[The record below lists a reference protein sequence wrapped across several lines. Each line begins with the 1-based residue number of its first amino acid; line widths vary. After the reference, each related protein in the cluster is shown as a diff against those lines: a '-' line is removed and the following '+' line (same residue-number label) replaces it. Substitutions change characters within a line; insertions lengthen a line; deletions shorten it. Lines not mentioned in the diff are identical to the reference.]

1 MATKVSASE
10 IREALN
16 QKLSRYYGISEG
28 DADINQ
34 VYNAT
39 VLSVRDILATKNKE
53 FEDAVVKSEA
63 KQVYYMC
70 MEFLIG
76 RSLKMNLCN
85 LGIEEE
91 YRKVLKKM
99 GFELDKIYECETDPG
114 LGNGG
119 LGRLASCF
127 MDALASQD
135 YPARGYCILYEYGL
149 FKQRLVDGEQ
159 LELPDIWLPDGQNWL
174 IPRHDR
180 AATVRFG
187 GKVREEW
194 KDNHCEIIY
203 EDYDEVEAVPYDM
216 LISGGAGKAVNTLR
230 LWKARDINNF
240 NMEAFS
246 QGQYLKA
253 VEENTMAE
261 TISKVLYPADN
272 HHEGKLLRLTQQ
284 YFLVSAS
291 LQNIV
296 WRHLF
301 RFKSLDNLPD
311 KVAIHI
317 NDTHPA
323 LCIPE
328 LMRILI
334 DDHHVSWDKAWDIVT
349 RTVSYTNHT
358 VLPEALECWNEDL
371 FAIKLPRIH
380 AIIKEINRR
389 FCADAWNAYMGD
401 WDKVSRMSILNKGT
415 VRMAN
420 LSVVGSH
427 TVNGV
432 SKLHSDIL
440 KETVFEDYNDMY
452 PERFTNVT
460 NGIAHRK
467 WLCYS
472 NPRLAKLLD
481 ETIGKGYRSDASKLA
496 NFKAFEN
503 DSAVLSR
510 LDEIKKANKVDFAN
524 YIQQTKGIVIDPNTV
539 FDVQAKRLHEYKRQ
553 LLNALN
559 IITLYLKLKENP
571 DADITPTT
579 FIFAAK
585 AAPGY
590 YTAKDIIR
598 LICYIAADIEKN
610 PKIREK
616 LRIVFL
622 ENYCVTLAEHLM
634 PAAEISEQISLAG
647 KEASGTGN
655 MKFMINGALTIGTLD
670 GANVEMTEQVGRDN
684 IYIFGHTAPE
694 VEELWRKGY
703 ASSYYYNRNPELKA
717 AIDYLQTG
725 FNGRSFAD
733 IANYLLYSF
742 GVSDPFMCLADF
754 DFYADARKKM
764 YADYKDREKWNKMAL
779 NNIAGAGFFAAD
791 RSIREYAENIWHLKP
806 VKVPNKK

>member
-1 MATKVSASE
+1 MANKITTSQ
-10 IREALN
+10 IQEALN
-16 QKLSRYYGISEG
+16 EKLSRYFGIGEK
-28 DADINQ
+28 DADIKQ
-34 VYNAT
+34 IYEAT
-39 VLSVRDILATKNKE
+39 VLSVRDALAVRNKE
-53 FEDAVVKSEA
+53 FEEKVTKKQA

-70 MEFLIG
+70 MEFLVG

-99 GFELDKIYECETDPG
+99 GFDLEDVYELESDPG

-174 IPRHDR
+174 VPRHDR
-180 AATVRFG
+180 AVTVRFG

-194 KDNHCEIIY
+194 QDGRCQIIY

-216 LISGGAGKAVNTLR
+216 FISGGVGKAVNTLR

-246 QGQYLKA
+246 QGQYMKA
-253 VEENTMAE
+253 VEENTIAE

-291 LQNIV
+291 LQNII

-301 RFKSLDNLPD
+301 RYKSLDNLPD
-311 KVAIHI
+311 KVSIHI

-328 LMRILI
+328 LMRILM
-334 DDHHVSWDKAWDIVT
+334 DEHHVSWDKAWDIVT

-371 FAIKLPRIH
+371 FALKLPRIH
-380 AIIKEINRR
+380 SIIKEINRR
-389 FCADAWNAYMGD
+389 FCADAWEAFMGD
-401 WDKVSRMSILNKGT
+401 WDKIGRMSILNRGS

-420 LSVVGSH
+420 LSVIGSH

-432 SKLHSDIL
+432 SRLHSEIL

-472 NPRLAKLLD
+472 NPRLASLLD
-481 ETIGKGYRSDASKLA
+481 ETIGPEYRSDASKLSKFA
-496 NFKAFEN
+496 DFAS
-503 DSAVLSR
+503 DSSVLAR

-524 YIQQTKGIVIDPNTV
+524 YIKKTKGITIDPNTV
-539 FDVQAKRLHEYKRQ
+539 FDVHAKRLHEYKRQ

-559 IITLYLKLKENP
+559 IINLYVKLKNDP
-571 DADITPTT
+571 DANITPAT

-598 LICYIAADIEKN
+598 LICYIAADIEKD

-616 LRIVFL
+616 IRVVFL
-622 ENYCVTLAEHLM
+622 ENYNVTLAEHLM

-670 GANVEMTEQVGRDN
+670 GANVEMAEQVGRDN
-684 IYIFGHTAPE
+684 IYIFGHTAQE
-694 VEELWRKGY
+694 VEELWNKGY

-717 AIDYLQTG
+717 AVDYLQHG
-725 FNGRSFAD
+725 FNGRSFSD

-754 DFYADARKKM
+754 DFYTDARKRM
-764 YADYKDREKWNKMAL
+764 FADYKDREKWNAMAAR
-779 NNIAGAGFFAAD
+779 NIAGAGFFAAD
-791 RSIREYAENIWHLKP
+791 RSIREYADNIWNLKP
-806 VKVPNKK
+806 VKK

>member
-1 MATKVSASE
+1 MATKNTQTD

-16 QKLSRYYGISEG
+16 QKLSRYFGINEG

-39 VLSVRDILATKNKE
+39 VLSVRDVLATRNKE
-53 FEDAVVKSEA
+53 FADAVNKTEA

-85 LGIEEE
+85 LGLEDS

-99 GFELDKIYECETDPG
+99 GFNLDEIYELESDPG

-127 MDALASQD
+127 MDSLASLD
-135 YPARGYCILYEYGL
+135 YPARGYCLLYEYGL

-180 AATVRFG
+180 AVTVRFG
-187 GKVREEW
+187 GQVREEW
-194 KDNHCEIIY
+194 HDEHCEIIY
-203 EDYDEVEAVPYDM
+203 ENYDEVEAVPYDM
-216 LISGGAGKAVNTLR
+216 LISGGVGKAVNTLR

-253 VEENTMAE
+253 VEENTIAE

-334 DDHHVSWDKAWDIVT
+334 DDHHVSWDKAWDIVK
-349 RTVSYTNHT
+349 RTISYTNHT
-358 VLPEALECWNEDL
+358 VLPEALECWNENL
-371 FAIKLPRIH
+371 FALKLPRIH
-380 AIIKEINRR
+380 SIIKEINRR

-401 WDKVSRMSILNKGT
+401 WDKVGRMSILNKGT

-420 LSVVGSH
+420 LSVIGSH

-432 SKLHSDIL
+432 SKLHSEIL
-440 KETVFEDYNDMY
+440 KESVFEDYNDMY

-481 ETIGKGYRSDASKLA
+481 ETIGKDYRKDASILS
-496 NFKAFEN
+496 NFNNFRDDA
-503 DSAVLSR
+503 SVLKE
-510 LDEIKKANKVDFAN
+510 LDVIKRANKVDFAD
-524 YIQQTKGIVIDPNTV
+524 YIKRTKGITLDPDTV

-553 LLNALN
+553 LLNAIN
-559 IITLYLKLKENP
+559 IVTMYLKLKENP
-571 DADITPTT
+571 DADVTPTT

-598 LICYIAADIEKN
+598 LICYISADIEKN

-616 LRIVFL
+616 LRVVFL
-622 ENYCVTLAEHLM
+622 ENYNVTLAEHLM
-634 PAAEISEQISLAG
+634 PAAEVSEQISLAG

-684 IYIFGHTAPE
+684 IYIFGHTASE
-694 VEELWRKGY
+694 VEELWSRGY
-703 ASSYYYNRNPELKA
+703 ASSYFYNRNPELKA
-717 AIDYLQTG
+717 AVDYLQTG
-725 FNGRSFAD
+725 FNGRSFSD

-754 DFYADARKKM
+754 DYYAEARKNM
-764 YADYKDREKWNKMAL
+764 YNDYKDREKWNKMAVT
-779 NNIAGAGFFAAD
+779 NIAGASFFAAD
-791 RSIREYAENIWHLKP
+791 RSIKEYAENIWKMKP
-806 VKVPNKK
+806 VHVK

>member
-1 MATKVSASE
+1 MSSKITQSE

-16 QKLSRYYGISEG
+16 QKLSRYFGISENE
-28 DADINQ
+28 ADLNQ
-34 VYNAT
+34 IYNAT
-39 VLSVRDILATKNKE
+39 VLSVRDMLAQKNKE
-53 FEDAVVKSEA
+53 FQDKVNKAEA

-91 YRKVLKKM
+91 YRKVLKKL
-99 GFELDKIYECETDPG
+99 GFKLEDVYECETDPG

-180 AATVRFG
+180 AVTVRFG

-194 KDNHCEIIY
+194 NDNHCEIIY

-246 QGQYLKA
+246 QGRYLKA

-301 RFKSLDNLPD
+301 RYKSLDNLPD

-334 DDHHVSWDKAWDIVT
+334 DDHHVSWDKAWDTVK

-371 FAIKLPRIH
+371 FALKLPRIH
-380 AIIKEINRR
+380 SIIKEINRR

-401 WDKVSRMSILNKGT
+401 WDKVSRMSILNKGS

-420 LSVVGSH
+420 LSVIGSH

-472 NPRLAKLLD
+472 NPKLANLLD
-481 ETIGKGYRSDASKLA
+481 ETIGTGYRADASQLA
-496 NFKAFEN
+496 NFRKFA
-503 DSAVLSR
+503 DDKSVLKQ
-510 LDEIKKANKVDFAN
+510 LDEIKKANKADFAD
-524 YIQQTKGIVIDPNTV
+524 YIRQTKGIVIDPDTV

-553 LLNALN
+553 LLNAIN
-559 IITLYLKLKENP
+559 IITLYLKLKDNP
-571 DADITPTT
+571 DADVTPTT

-616 LRIVFL
+616 LRVVFL

-684 IYIFGHTAPE
+684 IYIFGHTANE
-694 VEELWRKGY
+694 VEELWHRGY

-717 AIDYLQTG
+717 AVDYLQNG
-725 FNGRSFAD
+725 FNGRSFSD

-754 DFYADARKKM
+754 DFYQEARKQM
-764 YADYKDREKWNKMAL
+764 YADYKEREKWNRMAAV
-779 NNIAGAGFFAAD
+779 NIAGAGFFAAD
-791 RSIREYAENIWHLKP
+791 RSIKEYAENIWHIKP
-806 VKVPNKK
+806 VGSDKK